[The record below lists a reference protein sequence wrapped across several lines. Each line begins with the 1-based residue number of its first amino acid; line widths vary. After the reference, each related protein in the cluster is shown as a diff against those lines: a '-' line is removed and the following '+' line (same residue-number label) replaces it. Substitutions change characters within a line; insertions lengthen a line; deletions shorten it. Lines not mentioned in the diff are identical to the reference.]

1 MKQQKLKIVAWV
13 STPVR
18 VPLILHQGKQ
28 PPLVPS
34 PSLVKPVSKELK
46 GCYAQDSLVRSYL
59 LSQEE
64 QFLKEYE
71 AITTWGSV
79 FSKPTLKSSHIH

>member
-1 MKQQKLKIVAWV
+1 MRLL
-13 STPVR
+13 SGLT
-18 VPLILHQGKQ
+18 
-28 PPLVPS
+28 PLVTSLP
-34 PSLVKPVSKELK
+34 LVKPLSKEMK

-59 LSQEE
+59 LLWEE

-79 FSKPTLKSSHIH
+79 VLNLTLKPSHIH

>member
-1 MKQQKLKIVAWV
+1 MVNPLGSV
-13 STPVR
+13 STSS
-18 VPLILHQGKQ
+18 KAFF
-28 PPLVPS
+28 
-34 PSLVKPVSKELK
+34 SKEVK

-59 LSQEE
+59 LLQEE

-79 FSKPTLKSSHIH
+79 FSNPTLKPSHIH

>member
-1 MKQQKLKIVAWV
+1 MVN
-13 STPVR
+13 
-18 VPLILHQGKQ
+18 
-28 PPLVPS
+28 PLVPS
-34 PSLVKPVSKELK
+34 PPLVKPFSKEVK

-59 LSQEE
+59 LLQGQ

-79 FSKPTLKSSHIH
+79 FSNPTLKPSHLH